1 MTHSP
6 SLSSTARQFL
16 KCNLENFEK
25 SYSGT
30 NKTCE
35 QEDDFTE
42 IFCVSDVVIKQTEL
56 LNSMKIS
63 KLSEMGL

>member
-30 NKTCE
+30 NKTWE

-42 IFCVSDVVIKQTEL
+42 IFCVSDVVIKQTDL
-56 LNSMKIS
+56 LYSMKIS